1 MLKAVRIDLEDVC
14 DSLEHLAAS
23 LGRLTREEKIDVAA
37 RLRSAAKTVE
47 LIDKSIKEDISTWR
61 KGKPGYVNGEI
72 FKAKYSVSP
81 VNRLD
86 QKALKEEEP
95 AIHAKFTK
103 ANDEVRI
110 TFEPR

>member
-1 MLKAVRIDLEDVC
+1 MLKAVKVDLEDVC
-14 DSLEHLAAS
+14 DALEHLSAS

-47 LIDKSIKEDISTWR
+47 SIDKSIKEDIAVWR

-72 FKAKYSVSP
+72 FKAKYSVNP

-86 QKALKEEEP
+86 QKALKEEEHE
-95 AIHAKFTK
+95 IHAKFTK
-103 ANDEVRI
+103 ANNEVRI
-110 TFEPR
+110 SFEPR